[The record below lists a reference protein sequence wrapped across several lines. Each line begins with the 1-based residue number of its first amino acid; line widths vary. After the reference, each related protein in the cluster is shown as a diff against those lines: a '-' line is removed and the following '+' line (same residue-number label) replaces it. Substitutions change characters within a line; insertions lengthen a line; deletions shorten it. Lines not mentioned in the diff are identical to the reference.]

1 MKRIIFFFFV
11 QLATLFVFAQ
21 DGFVN
26 GYIINYKNDTIKGK
40 IKDRKYTNGAGSWQK
55 IRFKNDKGETEKLT
69 PEELL
74 GYVKNDTIIYQTLIL
89 GIEEKKTFVER
100 VETGPINMFA
110 YVWAKESG
118 VLDPGSIMGEPLYIL
133 YKSTGSRMKGEFYL

>member
-40 IKDRKYTNGAGSWQK
+40 IKDRKYSNGVSSWQK
-55 IRFKNDKGETEKLT
+55 IQFKNDKGETEKLT
-69 PEELL
+69 AEELL
-74 GYVKNDTIIYQTLIL
+74 GYVKNDSIIYQTLTL
-89 GIEEKKTFVER
+89 GIEEKKRFVAR
-100 VETGPINMFA
+100 IETGAVILFA
-110 YVWAKESG
+110 DIK
-118 VLDPGSIMGEPLYIL
+118 
-133 YKSTGSRMKGEFYL
+133 